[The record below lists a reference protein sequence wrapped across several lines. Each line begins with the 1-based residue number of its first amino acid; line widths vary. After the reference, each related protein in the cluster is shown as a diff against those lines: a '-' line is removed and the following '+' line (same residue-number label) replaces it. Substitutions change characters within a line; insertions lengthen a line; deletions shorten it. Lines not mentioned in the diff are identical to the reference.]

1 MEHVI
6 QNLLLAALL
15 LWSVW
20 FSLRRLLPT
29 LTRTMQSR
37 LSAWAQQQ
45 GWSRLAVW
53 LQPAAVSAGC
63 GSGCNRCNTG
73 CQTAKPLVSN
83 PVENDAP
90 QVVVWR
96 KSPVK

>member
-1 MEHVI
+1 MEHMI

-20 FSLRRLLPT
+20 FSLRRMLPT
-29 LTRTMQSR
+29 WMRMMQSG
-37 LSAWAQQQ
+37 LSAWAEQQ
-45 GWSRLAVW
+45 GWPRLAAW

-63 GSGCNRCNTG
+63 GSGCNSCSTG

-83 PVENDAP
+83 PVEDDSP

-96 KSPVK
+96 K